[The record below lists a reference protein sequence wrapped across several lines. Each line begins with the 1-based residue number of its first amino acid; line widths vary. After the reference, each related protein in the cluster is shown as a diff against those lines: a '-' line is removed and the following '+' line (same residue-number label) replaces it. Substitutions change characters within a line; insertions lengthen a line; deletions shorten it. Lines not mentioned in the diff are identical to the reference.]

1 MVDCH
6 EKLFHM
12 KHTPADHN
20 TEQREDLA
28 SLLMSHVKL
37 LVDHK

>member
-1 MVDCH
+1 MIDSH
-6 EKLFHM
+6 ETMFRM

-20 TEQREDLA
+20 TEQREELA

-37 LVDHK
+37 VVDHN